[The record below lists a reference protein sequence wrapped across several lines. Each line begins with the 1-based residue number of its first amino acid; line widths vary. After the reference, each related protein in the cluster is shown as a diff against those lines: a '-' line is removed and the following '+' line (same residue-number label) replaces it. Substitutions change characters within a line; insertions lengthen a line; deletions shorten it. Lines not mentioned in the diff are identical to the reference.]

1 MSDEQDKP
9 VEEQPE
15 AEPTGPLCGE
25 RLAEARRAQQIS
37 VLEVAKELHLDEPK
51 VRALER
57 NEFEILGAPV
67 FAKGHL
73 RKYAQLVGVDE
84 GDVFT
89 DYYRMTRQEA
99 APPVIIGRQRARQEL
114 SPGPW
119 IAVIIVILVAAASY
133 WWFAVFAEQ
142 AAQPATTPEATPIEQ
157 QGAAIENTIQNADP
171 EIVTEQVSEPVASE
185 PEPAPQV
192 TAAAPVADG
201 EVSLSLS
208 FSGDCWTEISDARGQ
223 RLFFEM
229 GRNGSSVE
237 LSGVAPFAVLFGN
250 VDNVDVRVNGN
261 QYPVSS
267 NNPGSRMARL
277 TIMNP

>member
-15 AEPTGPLCGE
+15 AESEGPRCGE
-25 RLAEARRAQQIS
+25 RLAEARRERQIS

-57 NEFEILGAPV
+57 NEFEVLGAPV

-73 RKYAQLVGVDE
+73 RKYAQLVGVDP
-84 GDVFT
+84 DDIFA
-89 DYYRMTRQEA
+89 DYYKMTRQETI
-99 APPVIIGRQRARQEL
+99 PPVIVGRKRVRQEL

-119 IAVIIVILVAAASY
+119 IAVIVVILVAVASY
-133 WWFAVFAEQ
+133 WWFAVFANQ
-142 AAQPATTPEATPIEQ
+142 AELPATAPEETPVGQQDVVIETLRQEPNFPVATQAEPEPEA
-157 QGAAIENTIQNADP
+157 
-171 EIVTEQVSEPVASE
+171 VASE
-185 PEPAPQV
+185 PEPQAV
-192 TAAAPVADG
+192 AAAPVADG
-201 EVSLSLS
+201 EVRLSLS

-229 GRNGSSVE
+229 GHDGGSVE
-237 LSGVAPFAVLFGN
+237 LSGVPPFAVLFGN
-250 VDNVDVRVNGN
+250 VDNVDVLVNGSN
-261 QYPVSS
+261 YPVSS

>member
-15 AEPTGPLCGE
+15 AESQAPRCGE
-25 RLAEARRAQQIS
+25 RLAEARRERQIS

-57 NEFEILGAPV
+57 NDFEVLGAPV

-73 RKYAQLVGVDE
+73 RKYAQLVGVDAD
-84 GDVFT
+84 DVFA
-89 DYYRMTRQEA
+89 DYYQMTRQETI
-99 APPVIIGRQRARQEL
+99 PPVIVGRRRVRQEL

-119 IAVIIVILVAAASY
+119 IAVIIVIIVAAASY
-133 WWFAVFAEQ
+133 WWFAVFADQ
-142 AAQPATTPEATPIEQ
+142 AAPPATTPEETPVEQ
-157 QGAAIENTIQNADP
+157 QGVVIETVRQEPDS
-171 EIVTEQVSEPVASE
+171 EIATQPAPEPVASE
-185 PEPAPQV
+185 PEPR
-192 TAAAPVADG
+192 TAAAVPVTDG

-208 FSGDCWTEISDARGQ
+208 FTGDCWTEISDARGQ

-229 GRNGSSVE
+229 GRDGRSVE

-261 QYPVSS
+261 NYPVSS
-267 NNPGSRMARL
+267 NNPGSRTARL
-277 TIMNP
+277 TIINP